1 MDISNISNDA
11 QVVATVANVVA
22 AVSSNPPAE
31 NSVPVDVATVANV
44 VAAVSSNPPAENSVP
59 VDAEKIT
66 NLVNAHNEFK
76 PVGNA
81 LQASSNIPLLDKLL
95 AAIEEV
101 VALFHHK

>member
-31 NSVPVDVATVANV
+31 NSVATVANV

-76 PVGNA
+76 PVINA

>member
-11 QVVATVANVVA
+11 QV
-22 AVSSNPPAE
+22 
-31 NSVPVDVATVANV
+31 VATVANV